1 MSYKIKLTSF
11 ENASLLRKLSI
22 MYFLMSI
29 IPIAFL
35 YFLYLQLVDYGRII
49 INEERFSSIFFLVVV
64 GVAVGYVVMRSIIMS
79 IIDITR
85 ENRDALKELLGPEK
99 IQALSEDSSNEI
111 AILAKSFNEI
121 TNRLEENIRN
131 LELAKRTLHSVL
143 AKVGEGISS
152 MDNIDS
158 FLSLILETV
167 TEALSGRKGVLL
179 LRDEKRDDLYVKSVY
194 GKSYDKSKQIRVDLQ
209 EEMFKEIIGS
219 RQPVVIQD
227 VPWNGPLQS
236 LLRSPLLCAPLL
248 LHDQVLGVIIISDRM
263 TDEPFD
269 EEERNLLHN
278 LALQT
283 AVAVENSRLNEDAE
297 KTYFETISALAMAV
311 EAKDPY
317 SRGHSE
323 RVANYSVVIAQE
335 MGMSQEDV
343 IMLRDAAKLHDL
355 GKIGVVDKV
364 LKKPGPL
371 TPQEMEMM
379 KKHPEIGEG
388 IIKPIRS
395 LKKLC
400 DLIRHHHEKLDGTGY
415 PDGLKGDDIRPLVR
429 ILQVADIY
437 DALTSNRPYRDP
449 FTSQQAIDTLK
460 SMKDQVDL
468 KVVETLE
475 RVVR

>member
-22 MYFLMSI
+22 LYFLMSI

-35 YFLYLQLVDYGRII
+35 YFLYLQLVDFGRITI
-49 INEERFSSIFFLVVV
+49 DEERFSSIFFLVVL
-64 GVAVGYVVMRSIIMS
+64 GVAVGYIAMRSIIVS

-85 ENRDALKELLGPEK
+85 ENRNALKELLGPDK
-99 IQALSEDSSNEI
+99 IKALSEDSSNEI

-167 TEALSGRKGVLL
+167 TEALSAKRGVLL
-179 LRDEKRDDLYVKSVY
+179 LRDEKRDDFYLKSIY
-194 GKSYDKSKQIRVDLQ
+194 GKSLDKTKQIRIDLYDSV
-209 EEMFKEIIGS
+209 FKEAVTAH
-219 RQPVVIQD
+219 QPVVLKSIPKD
-227 VPWNGPLQS
+227 TLQG
-236 LLRSPLLCAPLL
+236 LLRAPVLCAPLL
-248 LHDQVLGVIIISDRM
+248 LHDHPLGVIAVSDRA
-263 TDEPFD
+263 TEEPFD
-269 EEERNLLHN
+269 EEEMNLLNN

-297 KTYFETISALAMAV
+297 KTYFETISALALAV

-323 RVANYSVVIAQE
+323 RVANFSVIIAQE
-335 MGMSQEDV
+335 MGLTQED
-343 IMLRDAAKLHDL
+343 IITLRDAAKLHDL
-355 GKIGVVDKV
+355 GKIGVVDKI

-371 TPQEMEMM
+371 TAPEMEMM

-400 DLIRHHHEKLDGTGY
+400 DLIRHHHEKLDGSGY
-415 PDGLKGDDIRPLVR
+415 PDGLLSSQIQPLVR
-429 ILQVADIY
+429 VLQVADIY
-437 DALTSNRPYRDP
+437 DALTTNRPYRDP
-449 FTSQQAIDTLK
+449 FTPQQAIDTLK
-460 SMKDQVDL
+460 SMKDQVDI
-468 KVVETLE
+468 KVVEVLE
-475 RVVR
+475 RVIQ

>member
-209 EEMFKEIIGS
+209 EEMFK
-219 RQPVVIQD
+219 
-227 VPWNGPLQS
+227 
-236 LLRSPLLCAPLL
+236 
-248 LHDQVLGVIIISDRM
+248 
-263 TDEPFD
+263 
-269 EEERNLLHN
+269 
-278 LALQT
+278 
-283 AVAVENSRLNEDAE
+283 
-297 KTYFETISALAMAV
+297 
-311 EAKDPY
+311 
-317 SRGHSE
+317 
-323 RVANYSVVIAQE
+323 
-335 MGMSQEDV
+335 
-343 IMLRDAAKLHDL
+343 
-355 GKIGVVDKV
+355 
-364 LKKPGPL
+364 
-371 TPQEMEMM
+371 
-379 KKHPEIGEG
+379 
-388 IIKPIRS
+388 
-395 LKKLC
+395 
-400 DLIRHHHEKLDGTGY
+400 
-415 PDGLKGDDIRPLVR
+415 
-429 ILQVADIY
+429 
-437 DALTSNRPYRDP
+437 
-449 FTSQQAIDTLK
+449 
-460 SMKDQVDL
+460 
-468 KVVETLE
+468 
-475 RVVR
+475 